1 MGIIVYV
8 DVVSDGK
15 VIHHHDMT
23 TRKNELTNDMIGCV
37 VNNAINEVRKIGYH
51 MAAPNIR
58 VQLEFKTF
66 NE

>member
-1 MGIIVYV
+1 MGIVVYST
-8 DVVSDGK
+8 VVSDGK
-15 VIHHHDMT
+15 VIHHHDCT
-23 TRKNELTNDMIGCV
+23 IRDNVLTNEAIGCI
-37 VNNAINEVRKIGYH
+37 VNNSINEVRKHGYH